1 MGAEEQGRGF
11 SIVAEGI
18 QKLSEQTR
26 TAVEGIGKIVH
37 QVVHNTEEAVSAMGE
52 NVIFTENGMESIR
65 KANESATRITVSNEE
80 LEKQIHLID
89 TVAGEIKTSSDEVAE
104 NMKQI
109 NDNTQQNCGA
119 VELVTAS
126 AQENTAGTEKLAEIV
141 EQIRVLSERLNK
153 VVQG

>member
-1 MGAEEQGRGF
+1 
-11 SIVAEGI
+11 
-18 QKLSEQTR
+18 
-26 TAVEGIGKIVH
+26 
-37 QVVHNTEEAVSAMGE
+37 MGE

-65 KANESATRITVSNEE
+65 KANESATLITASNEE

-89 TVAGEIKTSSDEVAE
+89 AVAGEIKISSDEVAE

-109 NDNTQQNCGA
+109 NDNTQQNCSA

-126 AQENTAGTEKLAEIV
+126 TQENTAGTEKLAEIV

>member
-1 MGAEEQGRGF
+1 MNF
-11 SIVAEGI
+11 F
-18 QKLSEQTR
+18 
-26 TAVEGIGKIVH
+26 VH
-37 QVVHNTEEAVSAMGE
+37 QVVHNTEEAVNAMGE

-65 KANESATRITVSNEE
+65 KANESATLITASNEE

-89 TVAGEIKTSSDEVAE
+89 AVAGEIKISSDEVAE

-109 NDNTQQNCGA
+109 NDNTQQNCSA

-126 AQENTAGTEKLAEIV
+126 TQENTASTEKLAEIV